1 MKDEALKFISEIVK
15 PWENL
20 NRLLLIPFSMNS
32 TTNDFIT
39 TSKALAISIKHLPEN
54 SQNIKPKSLIKDS
67 KPYEMMSD
75 LADSMKHGKLNNS
88 ERDCRLTISSMF
100 ERNNEAKV
108 RFLRN
113 RLSIHH
119 TKYGKVDF
127 MECAMDSALFISH
140 KLGIKTNWSP
150 LILNC
155 SGEFTNKINVH
166 ITNKHQVH
174 WEGMGWEIVQLDEN
188 GKYINVDLNGTVEFN
203 MTSDF

>member
-15 PWENL
+15 PWETL
-20 NRLLLIPFSMNS
+20 NKILGIPFSMNQTS
-32 TTNDFIT
+32 NDFIT
-39 TSKALAISIKHLPEN
+39 TAKSLAITIKHLPEN
-54 SQNIKPKSLIKDS
+54 SQKINLKSLIKES
-67 KPYEMMSD
+67 HPYEIMYD
-75 LADSMKHGKLNNS
+75 LADSMKHGKLNNP

-113 RLSIHH
+113 RISIHH
-119 TKYGKVDF
+119 AKYGKVDF
-127 MECAMDSALFISH
+127 MKCTMDSALFISH
-140 KLGIKTNWSP
+140 KLDIKTNWSP

-166 ITNKHQVH
+166 ITKKYQVY

-188 GKYINVDLNGTVEFN
+188 GNYINVDLNGTVEFN
-203 MTSDF
+203 MTSDL